1 MLNQRT
7 VRPLRFLS
15 RCVVACGLMCYNVVT
30 MATRERRIGIREL
43 KSTLSECIRE
53 VKAGRTLVVT
63 EHGDPVARMIPETAS
78 LHERLDAL
86 RRAGSV
92 TWSGR
97 RLRRLK
103 PVARVRGKRTVAD
116 LVSENRE

>member
-1 MLNQRT
+1 
-7 VRPLRFLS
+7 
-15 RCVVACGLMCYNVVT
+15 
-30 MATRERRIGIREL
+30 MAARERRIGIREL

-63 EHGDPVARMIPETAS
+63 EHGAAVARIIPETAS
-78 LHERLDAL
+78 IHERLDAL
-86 RRAGSV
+86 RKAGTV

-97 RLRRLK
+97 RLRRVK

-116 LVSENRE
+116 VVSENRE

>member
-1 MLNQRT
+1 
-7 VRPLRFLS
+7 
-15 RCVVACGLMCYNVVT
+15 

-63 EHGDPVARMIPETAS
+63 EHGKPVARVIPETAS
-78 LHERLDAL
+78 LSERLDAL
-86 RRAGSV
+86 RKAGSV

-97 RLRRLK
+97 RLRRIK
-103 PVARVRGKRTVAD
+103 PVARVRGNRTVAD
-116 LVSENRE
+116 LLSENRE